1 MDDGLDDDSIARD
14 TFESRMDNMK
24 KELTSFVYTFEEMIS
39 ERLSAN
45 VIYKFQA
52 AWRRLEFSRG

>member
-24 KELTSFVYTFEEMIS
+24 KELTSFVYTFEEMI
-39 ERLSAN
+39 
-45 VIYKFQA
+45 K
-52 AWRRLEFSRG
+52 GK